1 MEKIKCIV
9 VDDEPLAVS
18 LLSSYVQKVPF
29 LELVFSSE
37 NPLEA
42 LDFIQ
47 NNEADLAF
55 LDIQMP
61 ELTGI
66 NFMEIAGNKLKYI
79 LTTAY
84 AEYALEGYEYNVV
97 DYLLKP
103 VSFDRLYKSALKAQ
117 ERLSNNETS
126 AGQYFF
132 VKSSASS
139 TALIL
144 MRYCILKALRIM

>member
-1 MEKIKCIV
+1 
-9 VDDEPLAVS
+9 
-18 LLSSYVQKVPF
+18 

-47 NNEADLAF
+47 KNEADLAF

-66 NFMEIAGNKLKYI
+66 NFMEIVGNKLKYI

-117 ERLSNNETS
+117 ERFLITKLQQVSIFCKIFRS
-126 AGQYFF
+126 A
-132 VKSSASS
+132 APN
-139 TALIL
+139 
-144 MRYCILKALRIM
+144 